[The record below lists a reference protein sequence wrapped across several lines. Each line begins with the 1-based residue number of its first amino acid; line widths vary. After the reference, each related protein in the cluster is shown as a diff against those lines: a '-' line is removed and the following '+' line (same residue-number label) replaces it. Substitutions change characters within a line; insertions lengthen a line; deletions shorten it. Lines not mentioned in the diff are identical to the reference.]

1 MTVILKRDC
10 LEGRLVVKPNI
21 NINKSIISMVF
32 PNQTLVSHPFK
43 VGCFRQGC
51 RCVVCKSGTKETL
64 DTRSYYLP
72 EVLVE
77 GVWLNSKIEYYRDLL
92 GQFTCSQRLACT
104 EISHIL
110 ECSAGEFQSNAALVN

>member
-1 MTVILKRDC
+1 MILKRDC

-32 PNQTLVSHPFK
+32 PNHDPGLSSFK

-51 RCVVCKSGTKETL
+51 RCVVCKSGTKETSN
-64 DTRSYYLP
+64 TRSHYLP
-72 EVLVE
+72 KVLVE
-77 GVWLNSKIEYYRDLL
+77 VVWLNSKIEYYIDLL

-104 EISHIL
+104 KISYLL
-110 ECSAGEFQSNAALVN
+110 ECSAGEFQPNAALVN